1 MSQGGDSQQRR
12 KNANAGP
19 DPLPLTGQK
28 TRAVTGPQTNIH
40 QADDEDSILDEHERS
55 STSIVRY
62 STQQRFPSPPTTP
75 TTPATPINTRRST
88 GTRDLPLPDRQPT
101 RSLPSTAR
109 QQSRNTTTQ
118 YAPSTGSA
126 APKGKKRNSTAHWLL
141 PLGVGMVAML
151 VLWIF
156 GSLLVVWGQ
165 QRYEDITYGRPRTS
179 QTDAIVGHNDSPA
192 HKSHFIA
199 INYNRQAIVTEWM
212 GGDPAK
218 SVVYV
223 VPYYIVG
230 DNSELTP
237 VTVELRDVT
246 GDHKPDLIIHI
257 HLHSQDQTFVFVND
271 GAKFRPPLATDKITM

>member
-1 MSQGGDSQQRR
+1 MSQGGDFLQGRR
-12 KNANAGP
+12 RVTDPNA
-19 DPLPLTGQK
+19 LPLTRN
-28 TRAVTGPQTNIH
+28 TRGNTGPQTNMRPMDD
-40 QADDEDSILDEHERS
+40 DDEDFIDEPVRRN
-55 STSIVRY
+55 TSVVRY
-62 STQQRFPSPPTTP
+62 NSQNLPSPNPPTTP
-75 TTPATPINTRRST
+75 RRRT
-88 GTRDLPLPDRQPT
+88 GTQDLPFPPPRQNP
-101 RSLPSTAR
+101 
-109 QQSRNTTTQ
+109 RNTTSQ
-118 YAPSTGSA
+118 RQFAPSTEPSA
-126 APKGKKRNSTAHWLL
+126 VRVKKRNSSVHWLL

-151 VLWIF
+151 VLWVF
-156 GSLLVVWGQ
+156 GSLLVAWGQ
-165 QRYEDITYGRPRTS
+165 QRSDDVTYGRPRTY
-179 QTDAIVGHNDSPA
+179 QTDAIVGHNDSTL

-257 HLHSQDQTFVFVND
+257 HLHTQDQTFVFVND
-271 GAKFRPPLATDKITM
+271 GAKFRPQQGNDKIQF

>member
-1 MSQGGDSQQRR
+1 MSQGGDSQPRR
-12 KNANAGP
+12 RSTNIGPNA
-19 DPLPLTGQK
+19 LPLTNQK
-28 TRAVTGPQTNIH
+28 ARVVGESQTNIH
-40 QADDEDSILDEHERS
+40 PADEDDSILDETGHTN
-55 STSIVRY
+55 TSIVRY
-62 STQQRFPSPPTTP
+62 GTSQRLPNPNPPTTP
-75 TTPATPINTRRST
+75 IATRRPSGA
-88 GTRDLPLPDRQPT
+88 GTRELPLPSTPRQAPRPT
-101 RSLPSTAR
+101 TS
-109 QQSRNTTTQ
+109 Q
-118 YAPSTGSA
+118 YNPSTGA
-126 APKGKKRNSTAHWLL
+126 TPTKQKKRNSNVHWLL

-212 GGDPAK
+212 GGEPAK

-257 HLHSQDQTFVFVND
+257 HLHTQDQTFVFVND